1 MRNGQYWVFKGNFL
15 HLLQTMLHFGDKA
28 QHNAICLIEFISQ
41 TFTYAQPQTC
51 SGLEALYRIPA
62 FNFVI
67 FIFHGFILGFKAA
80 LVINVLCPVT
90 LVWTFSAISIRHC
103 SASMVV
109 LIFWDC
115 TRKMVGV
122 VTNQTVVNV
131 PVASKMRTRFG
142 FGTENLKFL
151 LTLIS
156 AAHPL

>member
-1 MRNGQYWVFKGNFL
+1 
-15 HLLQTMLHFGDKA
+15 
-28 QHNAICLIEFISQ
+28 
-41 TFTYAQPQTC
+41 
-51 SGLEALYRIPA
+51 
-62 FNFVI
+62 
-67 FIFHGFILGFKAA
+67 
-80 LVINVLCPVT
+80 
-90 LVWTFSAISIRHC
+90 
-103 SASMVV
+103 MVV

-156 AAHPL
+156 AAHPP